1 VYPTAINIYDI
12 GVDLLSGVGVVY
24 LLVTEPRLVGQRR
37 FLFGTTVGIFVYV
50 LAEPLS
56 LWYPRWVT
64 HGMHGL
70 GLLFIGIGVARPVLQ
85 EIHDDQ
91 WATLLVKRPESIR
104 PRAEWMTPLDDE
116 IMNLFH
122 STTLVLSPTVI
133 AYNIDYSRDEVNR
146 RLSTLTEHGLLER
159 VERGKYRLTNRG
171 EHYFYGD
178 STAATSDGRSG
189 AVQAK

>member
-1 VYPTAINIYDI
+1 MFATTIHSYDI
-12 GVDLLSGVGVVY
+12 GVDLLSGVGVLY
-24 LLVTEPRLVGQRR
+24 LLVTERRLIGERR
-37 FLFGTTVGIFVYV
+37 FLFATTVGIFLYV

-56 LWYPRWVT
+56 LGYPRWVT
-64 HGMHGL
+64 HGAHGL
-70 GLLFIGIGVARPVLQ
+70 GLLLVGLGVARPVLK
-85 EIHDDQ
+85 EIHDEQ
-91 WATLLVKRPESIR
+91 WATLLVKRTESIR

-116 IMNLFH
+116 ILNLFH

-159 VERGKYRLTNRG
+159 VERGKYRLTSRG

-178 STAATSDGRSG
+178 SAAATSDGQSN
-189 AVQAK
+189 AVRAE